1 MNPDNRDF
9 QQARAYNEIKGMM
22 GDSDSDSGDEEGFNR
37 QIKPML
43 EGEYMEALSI
53 QEINRA

>member
-53 QEINRA
+53 